1 MAAKKDIKHSERA
14 HALLGASSSGRW
26 LTCTPSARLEE
37 NFPESPE
44 SVYAAEG
51 TFAHELSEL
60 EIRYALDLLTLNEY
74 VYRKNDLMK
83 ADFYTEEMVEE
94 TDKYIAH
101 VRDSWKAAKAEDKF
115 AEILIEDKIDLS
127 TFIPEG
133 FGSNDIVILS
143 AGTLYVKDLKFG
155 KGVKVSAKDNS
166 QLKLYALGA
175 LEKHGFNFE
184 IETIHLEINQPRLNN
199 VSTFEL
205 DAVELIA
212 WGVDFVTPRAA
223 EAFEGLGAF
232 VAGDHCRWCK
242 AAVKC
247 KTYAAHNLQAVKDA
261 FTDPELLT
269 DEQLLDV
276 FDKAPAFVKWVNSV
290 ADFVKSEAL
299 AGRKWAGYKLIE
311 GRSVRSIGDEDK
323 AKEALSKAGLKP
335 GDYLTEKLK
344 GITELTKTLG
354 KKDFDTVLGPLIIK
368 PAGKP
373 ALVTVDD
380 PRPELN
386 SAAAV
391 ADLFEDESENI

>member
-1 MAAKKDIKHSERA
+1 
-14 HALLGASSSGRW
+14 

-37 NFPESPE
+37 TFPESPE

-60 EIRYALDLLTLNEY
+60 EIRYALDLLTLNEF
-74 VYRKNDLMK
+74 VAKKNELMK
-83 ADFYTEEMVEE
+83 SDFYTEEMVEE

-101 VRDSWKAAKAEDKF
+101 VRDTWKASKVADKF
-115 AEILIEDKIDLS
+115 AEILIEDKIDL
-127 TFIPEG
+127 TAYIPEG
-133 FGSNDIVILS
+133 FGSNDVVIISGSTLS
-143 AGTLYVKDLKFG
+143 VKDLKFG

-175 LEKHGFNFE
+175 LEKHGFNYD
-184 IETIHLEINQPRLNN
+184 IEAIHLEINQPRLNN

-205 DAVELIA
+205 SAAELVT
-212 WGVDFVTPRAA
+212 WGEEYVKPRAA
-223 EAFEGLGAF
+223 EAFEGAGEF

-247 KTYAAHNLQAVKDA
+247 RTYAAHNLQAVKDA
-261 FTDPELLT
+261 FEEPALLT

-276 FDKAPAFVKWVNSV
+276 FDKAPAFVKWVNSI

-311 GRSVRSIGDEDK
+311 GRSIRSIGDEAK
-323 AKEALSKAGLKP
+323 ARAALSKAGVSIH
-335 GDYLTEKLK
+335 DYETAKLK
-344 GITELTKTLG
+344 GITELTKLLG
-354 KKDFDTVLGPLIIK
+354 KKEFDTVLGPFIIK

-373 ALVTVDD
+373 ALVTIDD

-391 ADLFEDESENI
+391 ADMFEDESENI